1 MRKFK
6 PVKKTD
12 RDHRLTIAI
21 LNGDGISIEIMPPI
35 ITILDALNGRL
46 NLNLN
51 FVEHAIGLSLLKRS
65 GTTFTDDILSDAKSA
80 DGVILGPVSTYEYPS
95 LAEGGINTSA
105 TLRIALDLFA
115 NIRPSCTPA
124 GVPNSGRS
132 MDLVI
137 VRENT
142 EGFYADRNMAG
153 GPGEFQPTSDM
164 ALAIR
169 KITKSACCRIGRTAF
184 ELAGQRRKNVTM
196 VHKANVLKVTDGLFT
211 RTIREVSQD
220 FPDIAL
226 DERLVD
232 AMAADLIRRPDAF
245 DVVVT
250 TNMYGDILSDEAAA
264 LAGGLGLAGA
274 LNAGSDHAIA
284 QAVHGS
290 APDIA
295 GQGTA
300 NPVALIL
307 SVAMLLEWLSIR
319 KNRPDLLDAATQVR
333 TAIDYTLARPANHT
347 PDLGGNATTESI
359 TRAILDALPGTA

>member
-1 MRKFK
+1 M
-6 PVKKTD
+6 KKTD
-12 RDHRLTIAI
+12 KHHRLTIVI
-21 LNGDGISIEIMPPI
+21 LHGDGISIEIMPPI
-35 ITILDALNGRL
+35 VTILDTLNSRL

-65 GTTFTDDILSDAKSA
+65 GTTFTDEILSDAKSA
-80 DGVILGPVSTYEYPS
+80 DGVILGPVSTYQYPS
-95 LAEGGINTSA
+95 LAEGGINPSA
-105 TLRIALDLFA
+105 TLRISLDLFA
-115 NIRPSCTPA
+115 NVRPSCTPA
-124 GVPNSGRS
+124 GVPNSARS

-142 EGFYADRNMAG
+142 EGFYADRNMAEG
-153 GPGEFQPTSDM
+153 SGEFQPTSDI

-184 ELAGQRRKNVTM
+184 ELAGQRRKHVTM
-196 VHKANVLKVTDGLFT
+196 VHKANVLKVTDGLF
-211 RTIREVSQD
+211 IKSVKEVSQN
-220 FPDIAL
+220 FPEITL

-264 LAGGLGLAGA
+264 LSGGLGLAGA
-274 LNAGSDHAIA
+274 LNAGSDHAVA

-295 GQGTA
+295 GQGIA
-300 NPVALIL
+300 NPAALIL
-307 SVAMLLEWLSIR
+307 SAAMLLEWLSIR
-319 KNRPDLLDAATQVR
+319 KERPDLLHAATQVR
-333 TAIDYTLARPANHT
+333 TAINYTLARPENHT
-347 PDLGGNATTESI
+347 PDLGGNATTE
-359 TRAILDALPGTA
+359 TVARAILDALPGA

>member
-1 MRKFK
+1 M
-6 PVKKTD
+6 KKTD
-12 RDHRLTIAI
+12 KHHRLTIAI
-21 LNGDGISIEIMPPI
+21 LHGDGISIEIMPPI
-35 ITILDALNGRL
+35 VTILDTLNGRL

-65 GTTFTDDILSDAKSA
+65 GTTFTDEILSDAKSA
-80 DGVILGPVSTYEYPS
+80 DGVILGPVSTYQYPS
-95 LAEGGINTSA
+95 LAEGGIYPSA

-115 NIRPSCTPA
+115 NVRPSCTPA

-142 EGFYADRNMAG
+142 EGFYADRNMAEG
-153 GPGEFQPTSDM
+153 SGEFQPTSDI

-184 ELAGQRRKNVTM
+184 ELAGQRRKHVTM
-196 VHKANVLKVTDGLFT
+196 VHKANVLKVTDGLF
-211 RTIREVSQD
+211 IKSVKEVSQN
-220 FPDIAL
+220 FPEITL

-264 LAGGLGLAGA
+264 LSGGLGLAGA
-274 LNAGSDHAIA
+274 LNAGSDHAVA

-295 GQGTA
+295 GQGIA
-300 NPVALIL
+300 NPVAVIL
-307 SVAMLLEWLSIR
+307 SAAMLLEWLSIR
-319 KNRPDLLDAATQVR
+319 KERPDLLHAATQVR
-333 TAIDYTLARPANHT
+333 TAIDYTLARPENHT
-347 PDLGGNATTESI
+347 PDLGGNATTE
-359 TRAILDALPGTA
+359 TVARAILDALPGA

>member
-1 MRKFK
+1 M
-6 PVKKTD
+6 KKTD
-12 RDHRLTIAI
+12 KHHRLTIAI

-35 ITILDALNGRL
+35 VTILDALNGRL
-46 NLNLN
+46 NLNFN

-65 GTTFTDDILSDAKSA
+65 GTTFTDEILSDAKSA
-80 DGVILGPVSTYEYPS
+80 DGIILGPVSTYQYPS
-95 LAEGGINTSA
+95 PAEGGVNPSA

-115 NIRPSCTPA
+115 NVRPSCTPT
-124 GVPNSGRS
+124 GIPNPGRS

-142 EGFYADRNMAG
+142 EGFYADRNMVEG
-153 GPGEFQPTSDM
+153 SGEFQPTSDI

-184 ELAGQRRKNVTM
+184 ELAGQRRKHVTM
-196 VHKANVLKVTDGLFT
+196 VHKANVLKVTDGLF
-211 RTIREVSQD
+211 IKSVKEVSQD
-220 FPDIAL
+220 FPEITL

-264 LAGGLGLAGA
+264 LSGGLGLAGA
-274 LNAGSDHAIA
+274 LNAGSDHAVA

-295 GQGTA
+295 GQGIA

-307 SVAMLLEWLSIR
+307 SAAMLLEWLSIQ
-319 KNRPDLLDAATQVR
+319 KERPDLLHAATQVR
-333 TAIDYTLARPANHT
+333 TAIDYTLARPENHT
-347 PDLGGNATTESI
+347 PDLGGNATTETI
-359 TRAILDALPGTA
+359 ARAILDALSGA

>member
-1 MRKFK
+1 M
-6 PVKKTD
+6 KKTD
-12 RDHRLTIAI
+12 KHHRLTIAI

-35 ITILDALNGRL
+35 VTILDALNGRL
-46 NLNLN
+46 NLNFN

-65 GTTFTDDILSDAKSA
+65 GTTFTDEILSDAKSA
-80 DGVILGPVSTYEYPS
+80 DGIILGPVSTYQYPS
-95 LAEGGINTSA
+95 LAEGGVNPSA

-115 NIRPSCTPA
+115 NVRPSCTPT
-124 GVPNSGRS
+124 GIPNPGRS

-142 EGFYADRNMAG
+142 EGFYADRNMVEG
-153 GPGEFQPTSDM
+153 SGEFQPTSDI

-184 ELAGQRRKNVTM
+184 ELAGQRRKHVTM
-196 VHKANVLKVTDGLFT
+196 VHKANVLKVTDGLF
-211 RTIREVSQD
+211 IKSVKEVSQD
-220 FPDIAL
+220 FPEITL

-264 LAGGLGLAGA
+264 LSGGLGLAGA
-274 LNAGSDHAIA
+274 LNAGSDHAVA

-295 GQGTA
+295 GQGIA

-307 SVAMLLEWLSIR
+307 SAAMLLEWLSIQ
-319 KNRPDLLDAATQVR
+319 KERPDLLHAATQVR
-333 TAIDYTLARPANHT
+333 TAIDYTLARPENHT
-347 PDLGGNATTESI
+347 PDLGGNATTETI
-359 TRAILDALPGTA
+359 ARAILDALSGA

>member
-1 MRKFK
+1 M
-6 PVKKTD
+6 KKTD
-12 RDHRLTIAI
+12 KHHRLTIAI
-21 LNGDGISIEIMPPI
+21 LHGDGISIEIMPPI
-35 ITILDALNGRL
+35 VTILDTLNGRL

-65 GTTFTDDILSDAKSA
+65 GTTFTDEILGDAKSA
-80 DGVILGPVSTYEYPS
+80 DGVILGPVSTYQYPS
-95 LAEGGINTSA
+95 LAEGGINPSA

-115 NIRPSCTPA
+115 NVRPSCTPA

-142 EGFYADRNMAG
+142 EGFYADRNMAEG
-153 GPGEFQPTSDM
+153 SGEFQPTSDI

-184 ELAGQRRKNVTM
+184 ELAGQRRKHVTM
-196 VHKANVLKVTDGLFT
+196 VHKANVLKVTDGLF
-211 RTIREVSQD
+211 IKSVKEVSQN
-220 FPDIAL
+220 FPEITL

-264 LAGGLGLAGA
+264 LSGGLGLAGA
-274 LNAGSDHAIA
+274 LNAGSDHAVA

-295 GQGTA
+295 GQGIA
-300 NPVALIL
+300 NPVAVIL
-307 SVAMLLEWLSIR
+307 SAAMLLEWLSIR
-319 KNRPDLLDAATQVR
+319 KERPDLLHAATQVR
-333 TAIDYTLARPANHT
+333 TAINYTLARPENHT
-347 PDLGGNATTESI
+347 PDLGGNATTE
-359 TRAILDALPGTA
+359 TVARAILDALPGA

>member
-1 MRKFK
+1 M
-6 PVKKTD
+6 KKTD

-65 GTTFTDDILSDAKSA
+65 GTTFTDDILSDAKCA

-95 LAEGGINTSA
+95 LAEGGINPSA
-105 TLRIALDLFA
+105 TLRIELDLFA

-142 EGFYADRNMAG
+142 EGFYADRNMAEG
-153 GPGEFQPTSDM
+153 SGEFQPTGDM

-220 FPDIAL
+220 FPDITL

-274 LNAGSDHAIA
+274 LNAGSDHAVA

-307 SVAMLLEWLSIR
+307 SAAMLLEWLSIR

-359 TRAILDALPGTA
+359 TRAILDALPGAA

>member
-1 MRKFK
+1 M
-6 PVKKTD
+6 KKTD
-12 RDHRLTIAI
+12 KHHRLTIAI
-21 LNGDGISIEIMPPI
+21 LHGDGISIEIMPPI
-35 ITILDALNGRL
+35 VTILDTLNGRL

-65 GTTFTDDILSDAKSA
+65 GTTFTDEILSDAKSA
-80 DGVILGPVSTYEYPS
+80 DGVILGPVSTYQYPS
-95 LAEGGINTSA
+95 LAEGGINPSA
-105 TLRIALDLFA
+105 TLRISLDLFA
-115 NIRPSCTPA
+115 NVRPSCTPA
-124 GVPNSGRS
+124 GVPNSSRS

-142 EGFYADRNMAG
+142 EGFYADRNMAEG
-153 GPGEFQPTSDM
+153 SGEFQPTSDI

-184 ELAGQRRKNVTM
+184 ELAGQRRKHVTM
-196 VHKANVLKVTDGLFT
+196 VHKANVLKVTDGLF
-211 RTIREVSQD
+211 IKSVKEVSQD
-220 FPDIAL
+220 FPEITL

-264 LAGGLGLAGA
+264 LSGGLGLAGA
-274 LNAGSDHAIA
+274 LNAGSDHAVA

-295 GQGTA
+295 GQGIA

-307 SVAMLLEWLSIR
+307 SAAMLLEWLSIR
-319 KNRPDLLDAATQVR
+319 KERPDLLHAATQVR
-333 TAIDYTLARPANHT
+333 TAINYTLARPENHT
-347 PDLGGNATTESI
+347 PDLGGNATTE
-359 TRAILDALPGTA
+359 TVARAILGALPGA

>member
-1 MRKFK
+1 
-6 PVKKTD
+6 
-12 RDHRLTIAI
+12 
-21 LNGDGISIEIMPPI
+21 
-35 ITILDALNGRL
+35 
-46 NLNLN
+46 
-51 FVEHAIGLSLLKRS
+51 
-65 GTTFTDDILSDAKSA
+65 
-80 DGVILGPVSTYEYPS
+80 
-95 LAEGGINTSA
+95 
-105 TLRIALDLFA
+105 
-115 NIRPSCTPA
+115 
-124 GVPNSGRS
+124 

-153 GPGEFQPTSDM
+153 GSGEFQPTSDM

-211 RTIREVSQD
+211 KTIREVSQD
-220 FPDIAL
+220 FPDITL

-274 LNAGSDHAIA
+274 LNAGSDHAVA

-359 TRAILDALPGTA
+359 TRAVLDALPGAA

>member
-1 MRKFK
+1 
-6 PVKKTD
+6 VKKTD
-12 RDHRLTIAI
+12 KHHRLTIAI
-21 LNGDGISIEIMPPI
+21 LHGDGISIEIMPPI
-35 ITILDALNGRL
+35 VTILDTLNGRL

-65 GTTFTDDILSDAKSA
+65 GTTFTDEILSDAKSA
-80 DGVILGPVSTYEYPS
+80 DGVILGPVSTYQYPS
-95 LAEGGINTSA
+95 LAEGGINPSA
-105 TLRIALDLFA
+105 TLRIAFDLFA
-115 NIRPSCTPA
+115 NVRPSCTPA

-142 EGFYADRNMAG
+142 EGFYADRNMTEG
-153 GPGEFQPTSDM
+153 SGEFQPTSDI

-184 ELAGQRRKNVTM
+184 ELAGQRRKHVTM
-196 VHKANVLKVTDGLFT
+196 VHKANVLKVTDGLF
-211 RTIREVSQD
+211 IKSVKEVSQN
-220 FPDIAL
+220 FPEITL

-264 LAGGLGLAGA
+264 LSGGLGLAGA
-274 LNAGSDHAIA
+274 LNAGSDHAVA

-295 GQGTA
+295 GQGIA
-300 NPVALIL
+300 NPVAVIL
-307 SVAMLLEWLSIR
+307 SAAMLLEWLSIR
-319 KNRPDLLDAATQVR
+319 KERPDLLHAATQVR
-333 TAIDYTLARPANHT
+333 TAINYTLARPENHT
-347 PDLGGNATTESI
+347 PDLGGNATTE
-359 TRAILDALPGTA
+359 TVARAILDALPGA

>member
-1 MRKFK
+1 M
-6 PVKKTD
+6 KKTD

-35 ITILDALNGRL
+35 IAILDTLNTHR

-95 LAEGGINTSA
+95 LAEGGINPSA

-153 GPGEFQPTSDM
+153 GSGEFQPTSDM
-164 ALAIR
+164 AMAIR

-220 FPDIAL
+220 FPDITL

-274 LNAGSDHAIA
+274 LNAGSDHAVA

-359 TRAILDALPGTA
+359 TRAVLDALPGAA

>member
-1 MRKFK
+1 
-6 PVKKTD
+6 VKKTD
-12 RDHRLTIAI
+12 KHHRLTIAI
-21 LNGDGISIEIMPPI
+21 LSDGISIEIMPPI
-35 ITILDALNGRL
+35 VTILDALNGRL

-65 GTTFTDDILSDAKSA
+65 GTTFTDEILSDAKSA
-80 DGVILGPVSTYEYPS
+80 DGIILGPVSTYQYPS
-95 LAEGGINTSA
+95 LAEGGINPSA

-115 NIRPSCTPA
+115 NVRPSCTPT
-124 GVPNSGRS
+124 GIPNPGRS

-142 EGFYADRNMAG
+142 EGFYADRNMAEG
-153 GPGEFQPTSDM
+153 SGEFQPTSDI

-184 ELAGQRRKNVTM
+184 ELAGQRRKHVTM
-196 VHKANVLKVTDGLFT
+196 VHKANVLKVTDGLF
-211 RTIREVSQD
+211 IKSVKEVSQD
-220 FPDIAL
+220 FPEITL

-264 LAGGLGLAGA
+264 LSGGLGLAGA
-274 LNAGSDHAIA
+274 LNAGSDHAVA

-295 GQGTA
+295 GQGIA

-307 SVAMLLEWLSIR
+307 SAAMLLEWLSIR
-319 KNRPDLLDAATQVR
+319 KERPDLLHAASQVR
-333 TAIDYTLARPANHT
+333 TAIDYTLARPENHT
-347 PDLGGNATTESI
+347 PDLGGNATTE
-359 TRAILDALPGTA
+359 TVARAILDALPGA

>member
-1 MRKFK
+1 M
-6 PVKKTD
+6 KKTD
-12 RDHRLTIAI
+12 KHHRLTIAI

-35 ITILDALNGRL
+35 VTILDALNGRL

-65 GTTFTDDILSDAKSA
+65 GTTFTDKILSDAKSA
-80 DGVILGPVSTYEYPS
+80 DGIILGPVSTYQYPS
-95 LAEGGINTSA
+95 LAEGGINPSA

-115 NIRPSCTPA
+115 NVRPSCTPT
-124 GVPNSGRS
+124 GIPNPSRS

-142 EGFYADRNMAG
+142 EGFYADRNMAEG
-153 GPGEFQPTSDM
+153 SGEFQPTSDI

-184 ELAGQRRKNVTM
+184 ELAGQRRKHVTM
-196 VHKANVLKVTDGLFT
+196 VHKANVLKVTDGLF
-211 RTIREVSQD
+211 IKSVKEVSQD
-220 FPDIAL
+220 FPEITL

-264 LAGGLGLAGA
+264 LSGGLGLAGA
-274 LNAGSDHAIA
+274 LNAGSDHAVA

-295 GQGTA
+295 GQGIA

-307 SVAMLLEWLSIR
+307 SAAMLLEWLSIR
-319 KNRPDLLDAATQVR
+319 KERPDLLHAASQVR
-333 TAIDYTLARPANHT
+333 TAIDYTLARPENHT
-347 PDLGGNATTESI
+347 PDLGGNATTE
-359 TRAILDALPGTA
+359 TVARAILDALPGA

>member
-1 MRKFK
+1 M
-6 PVKKTD
+6 KKTD
-12 RDHRLTIAI
+12 KHHRLTIAI

-35 ITILDALNGRL
+35 VTILDALNGRL

-65 GTTFTDDILSDAKSA
+65 GTTFTDKILSDAKSA
-80 DGVILGPVSTYEYPS
+80 DGIILGPVSTYQYPS
-95 LAEGGINTSA
+95 LAEGGINPSA

-115 NIRPSCTPA
+115 NVRPSCTPT
-124 GVPNSGRS
+124 GIPNPGRS

-142 EGFYADRNMAG
+142 EGFYADRNMAEG
-153 GPGEFQPTSDM
+153 SGEFQPTSDI

-184 ELAGQRRKNVTM
+184 ELAGQRRKHVTM
-196 VHKANVLKVTDGLFT
+196 VHKANVLKVTDGLFIKS
-211 RTIREVSQD
+211 IREVSQD
-220 FPDIAL
+220 FPDITL

-264 LAGGLGLAGA
+264 LSGGLGLAGA
-274 LNAGSDHAIA
+274 LNAGSDHAVA

-295 GQGTA
+295 GQGIA

-307 SVAMLLEWLSIR
+307 SAAMLLEWLSIR
-319 KNRPDLLDAATQVR
+319 KERPDLLHAASQVR
-333 TAIDYTLARPANHT
+333 TAIDYTLARPENHT
-347 PDLGGNATTESI
+347 PDLGGNATTE
-359 TRAILDALPGTA
+359 TVARAILDALPGA

>member
-1 MRKFK
+1 M
-6 PVKKTD
+6 KKTD

-35 ITILDALNGRL
+35 IAILDALNTHQ

-65 GTTFTDDILSDAKSA
+65 GTTFTDEILSDAKSA

-95 LAEGGINTSA
+95 LTEGGINPSA

-220 FPDIAL
+220 FPDITL

-274 LNAGSDHAIA
+274 LNAGSDHAVA

-319 KNRPDLLDAATQVR
+319 KNRPDLLYAATQVR

-359 TRAILDALPGTA
+359 TRAVLDALPGAA

>member
-1 MRKFK
+1 M
-6 PVKKTD
+6 KKTD
-12 RDHRLTIAI
+12 KHHRLTIAI
-21 LNGDGISIEIMPPI
+21 LHGDGISIEIMPPI
-35 ITILDALNGRL
+35 VTILDTLNGRL

-65 GTTFTDDILSDAKSA
+65 GTTFTDEILSDAKSA
-80 DGVILGPVSTYEYPS
+80 DGIILGPVSTYQYPS
-95 LAEGGINTSA
+95 LAEGGINPSA

-115 NIRPSCTPA
+115 NVRPSCTPA

-142 EGFYADRNMAG
+142 EGFYADRNMAEG
-153 GPGEFQPTSDM
+153 SGEFQPTSDI

-169 KITKSACCRIGRTAF
+169 KITKSAYCRIGRTAF
-184 ELAGQRRKNVTM
+184 ELAGQRRKHVTM
-196 VHKANVLKVTDGLFT
+196 VHKANVLKVTDGLF
-211 RTIREVSQD
+211 IKSVKEVSQN
-220 FPDIAL
+220 FPEITL

-264 LAGGLGLAGA
+264 LSGGLGLAGA
-274 LNAGSDHAIA
+274 LNAGSDHAVA

-295 GQGTA
+295 GQGIA
-300 NPVALIL
+300 NPVAVIL
-307 SVAMLLEWLSIR
+307 SAAMLLEWLSIR
-319 KNRPDLLDAATQVR
+319 KERPDLLHAATQVR
-333 TAIDYTLARPANHT
+333 TAIDYTLARPENHT
-347 PDLGGNATTESI
+347 PDLGGNATTE
-359 TRAILDALPGTA
+359 TVARAILDALPGA

>member
-1 MRKFK
+1 M
-6 PVKKTD
+6 KKTD
-12 RDHRLTIAI
+12 KHHRLTIVI
-21 LNGDGISIEIMPPI
+21 LHGDGISIEIMPPI
-35 ITILDALNGRL
+35 VTILDTLNGRL

-65 GTTFTDDILSDAKSA
+65 GTTFTDEILSDAKSA
-80 DGVILGPVSTYEYPS
+80 DGVILGPVSTYQYPS
-95 LAEGGINTSA
+95 LAEGGINPSA
-105 TLRIALDLFA
+105 TLRISLDLFA
-115 NIRPSCTPA
+115 NVRPSCTPA

-142 EGFYADRNMAG
+142 EGFYADRNMAEG
-153 GPGEFQPTSDM
+153 SGEFQPTSDI

-184 ELAGQRRKNVTM
+184 ELAGQRRKHVTM
-196 VHKANVLKVTDGLFT
+196 VHKANVLKVTDGLF
-211 RTIREVSQD
+211 IKSVKEVSQN
-220 FPDIAL
+220 FPEITL

-264 LAGGLGLAGA
+264 LSGGLGLAGA
-274 LNAGSDHAIA
+274 LNAGSDHAVA

-295 GQGTA
+295 GQGIA
-300 NPVALIL
+300 NPVAVIL
-307 SVAMLLEWLSIR
+307 SAAMLLEWLSIR
-319 KNRPDLLDAATQVR
+319 KERPDLLHAATQVR
-333 TAIDYTLARPANHT
+333 TAIDYTLARPENHT
-347 PDLGGNATTESI
+347 PDLGGNATTE
-359 TRAILDALPGTA
+359 TVARAILGALPGA

>member
-1 MRKFK
+1 
-6 PVKKTD
+6 
-12 RDHRLTIAI
+12 
-21 LNGDGISIEIMPPI
+21 
-35 ITILDALNGRL
+35 
-46 NLNLN
+46 
-51 FVEHAIGLSLLKRS
+51 
-65 GTTFTDDILSDAKSA
+65 
-80 DGVILGPVSTYEYPS
+80 
-95 LAEGGINTSA
+95 
-105 TLRIALDLFA
+105 
-115 NIRPSCTPA
+115 
-124 GVPNSGRS
+124 
-132 MDLVI
+132 

-153 GPGEFQPTSDM
+153 GSGEFQPTSDV

-196 VHKANVLKVTDGLFT
+196 VHKANVLKMTDGLFT

-220 FPDIAL
+220 FPDITL

-264 LAGGLGLAGA
+264 LSGGLGLAGA
-274 LNAGSDHAIA
+274 LNAGSDHAVA

-300 NPVALIL
+300 NPVALIS

-359 TRAILDALPGTA
+359 TRAILDALPGAA

>member
-1 MRKFK
+1 M
-6 PVKKTD
+6 KKTD
-12 RDHRLTIAI
+12 KHHRLTIAI

-35 ITILDALNGRL
+35 VTILDALNGRL

-65 GTTFTDDILSDAKSA
+65 GTTFTDKILSDAKSA
-80 DGVILGPVSTYEYPS
+80 DGIILGPVSTYQYPS
-95 LAEGGINTSA
+95 LAEGGINPSA

-115 NIRPSCTPA
+115 NVRPSCTPT
-124 GVPNSGRS
+124 GIPNPGRS

-142 EGFYADRNMAG
+142 EGFYADRNMVEG
-153 GPGEFQPTSDM
+153 SGEFQPTSDI

-184 ELAGQRRKNVTM
+184 ELAGQRRKHVTM
-196 VHKANVLKVTDGLFT
+196 VHKANVLKVTDGLF
-211 RTIREVSQD
+211 IKSVKEVSQD
-220 FPDIAL
+220 FPEITL

-264 LAGGLGLAGA
+264 LSGGLGLAGA
-274 LNAGSDHAIA
+274 LNAGSDHAVA

-295 GQGTA
+295 GQGIA

-307 SVAMLLEWLSIR
+307 SAAMLLEWLSIR
-319 KNRPDLLDAATQVR
+319 KERPDLLHAAFQVR
-333 TAIDYTLARPANHT
+333 TAIDYTLARPENHT
-347 PDLGGNATTESI
+347 PDLGGNATTE
-359 TRAILDALPGTA
+359 TVARAILDALPGA

>member
-1 MRKFK
+1 M
-6 PVKKTD
+6 KKTD
-12 RDHRLTIAI
+12 KHHRLTIAI
-21 LNGDGISIEIMPPI
+21 LHGDGISIEIMPPI
-35 ITILDALNGRL
+35 VTILDTLNGRL

-65 GTTFTDDILSDAKSA
+65 GTTFTDEILSDAKSA
-80 DGVILGPVSTYEYPS
+80 DGVILGPVSTYQYPS
-95 LAEGGINTSA
+95 LAEGGINPSA

-115 NIRPSCTPA
+115 NVRPSCTPA

-142 EGFYADRNMAG
+142 EGFYADRNMAEG
-153 GPGEFQPTSDM
+153 SGEFQPTSDI

-184 ELAGQRRKNVTM
+184 ELAGQRRKHVTM
-196 VHKANVLKVTDGLFT
+196 VHKANVLKVTDGLF
-211 RTIREVSQD
+211 IKSVKEVSQN
-220 FPDIAL
+220 FPEITL

-264 LAGGLGLAGA
+264 LSGGLGLAGA
-274 LNAGSDHAIA
+274 LNAGSDHAVA

-295 GQGTA
+295 GQGIA
-300 NPVALIL
+300 NPVAVIL
-307 SVAMLLEWLSIR
+307 SAAMLLEWLSIR
-319 KNRPDLLDAATQVR
+319 KERPDLLHAATQVR
-333 TAIDYTLARPANHT
+333 TAINYTLARPENHT
-347 PDLGGNATTESI
+347 PDLGGNATTE
-359 TRAILDALPGTA
+359 TVARAILDTLPGA

>member
-1 MRKFK
+1 MREFT

-35 ITILDALNGRL
+35 IAILDALNTHQ

-65 GTTFTDDILSDAKSA
+65 GTTFTDEILSDAKSA

-95 LAEGGINTSA
+95 LAEGGSNPAA

-153 GPGEFQPTSDM
+153 GPGEIQPTSDM

-184 ELAGQRRKNVTM
+184 ELAGQRRQNVTM

-211 RTIREVSQD
+211 RTSREVSQE

-250 TNMYGDILSDEAAA
+250 TNMYGDSLSDEAAA

-274 LNAGSDHAIA
+274 LNAGSDHAVA

-295 GQGTA
+295 GQGSA
-300 NPVALIL
+300 NPVAVI
-307 SVAMLLEWLSIR
+307 
-319 KNRPDLLDAATQVR
+319 
-333 TAIDYTLARPANHT
+333 
-347 PDLGGNATTESI
+347 
-359 TRAILDALPGTA
+359 

>member
-1 MRKFK
+1 M
-6 PVKKTD
+6 KKTD
-12 RDHRLTIAI
+12 KHHRLTIAI
-21 LNGDGISIEIMPPI
+21 LNGDGISIEIIPPI
-35 ITILDALNGRL
+35 VTILDALNGRL

-65 GTTFTDDILSDAKSA
+65 GTTFTDEILSDAKSA
-80 DGVILGPVSTYEYPS
+80 DGIILGPVSTYQYPS
-95 LAEGGINTSA
+95 LAEGGINPSA

-115 NIRPSCTPA
+115 NVRPSCTPT
-124 GVPNSGRS
+124 GIPNPGRS

-142 EGFYADRNMAG
+142 EGFYADRNMAEG
-153 GPGEFQPTSDM
+153 SGEFQPTSDI

-184 ELAGQRRKNVTM
+184 ELAGQRRKHVTM
-196 VHKANVLKVTDGLFT
+196 VHKANVLKVTDGLF
-211 RTIREVSQD
+211 IKSVKEVSQD
-220 FPDIAL
+220 FPEITL

-264 LAGGLGLAGA
+264 LSGGLGLAGA
-274 LNAGSDHAIA
+274 LNAGSDHAVA

-295 GQGTA
+295 GQGIA
-300 NPVALIL
+300 NPVAVIL
-307 SVAMLLEWLSIR
+307 SAAMLLEWLSIR
-319 KNRPDLLDAATQVR
+319 KERPDLLHAASQVR
-333 TAIDYTLARPANHT
+333 TAIDYTLARPENHT
-347 PDLGGNATTESI
+347 PDLGGNATTE
-359 TRAILDALPGTA
+359 TVARAILDALPGA

>member
-1 MRKFK
+1 M
-6 PVKKTD
+6 KKTD
-12 RDHRLTIAI
+12 KHHRLTIAI
-21 LNGDGISIEIMPPI
+21 LHGDGISIEIMPPI
-35 ITILDALNGRL
+35 VTILDTLNGRL

-65 GTTFTDDILSDAKSA
+65 GTTFTDEILSDAKSA
-80 DGVILGPVSTYEYPS
+80 DGVILGPVSTYQYPS
-95 LAEGGINTSA
+95 LAEGGINPSA

-115 NIRPSCTPA
+115 NVRPSCTPT
-124 GVPNSGRS
+124 GIPNPGRS

-142 EGFYADRNMAG
+142 EGFYADRNMAEG
-153 GPGEFQPTSDM
+153 SGEFQPTSDI

-184 ELAGQRRKNVTM
+184 ELAGQRRKHVTM
-196 VHKANVLKVTDGLFT
+196 VHKANVLKVTDGLF
-211 RTIREVSQD
+211 IKSVKEVSQN
-220 FPDIAL
+220 FPEITL

-264 LAGGLGLAGA
+264 LSGGLGLAGA
-274 LNAGSDHAIA
+274 LNAGSDHAVA

-295 GQGTA
+295 GRGIA
-300 NPVALIL
+300 NPVAVIL
-307 SVAMLLEWLSIR
+307 SAAMLLEWLSIR
-319 KNRPDLLDAATQVR
+319 KERPDLLHAATQVR
-333 TAIDYTLARPANHT
+333 TAIDYTLARPENHT
-347 PDLGGNATTESI
+347 PDLGGNATTE
-359 TRAILDALPGTA
+359 TVARAILDALPGA

>member
-1 MRKFK
+1 M
-6 PVKKTD
+6 KKTD

-35 ITILDALNGRL
+35 IAILDALNTYR

-65 GTTFTDDILSDAKSA
+65 GTTFTDDILSDAKCA
-80 DGVILGPVSTYEYPS
+80 DGVILGPVSTYQYPS
-95 LAEGGINTSA
+95 LAEGGMNPSA
-105 TLRIALDLFA
+105 TLRIELDLFA

-153 GPGEFQPTSDM
+153 GSGEFQPTSDM

-196 VHKANVLKVTDGLFT
+196 VHKANVLKMTDGLFT

-220 FPDIAL
+220 FPDITL

-274 LNAGSDHAIA
+274 LNAGSDHAVA

-307 SVAMLLEWLSIR
+307 SAAMLLEWLSIR

-359 TRAILDALPGTA
+359 TRAILDALPGAA

>member
-1 MRKFK
+1 M
-6 PVKKTD
+6 KKTD
-12 RDHRLTIAI
+12 KHHRLTIAI

-35 ITILDALNGRL
+35 VTILDALNGRL
-46 NLNLN
+46 NLNFN

-65 GTTFTDDILSDAKSA
+65 GTTFTDEILSDAKSA
-80 DGVILGPVSTYEYPS
+80 DGIILGPVSTYQYPS
-95 LAEGGINTSA
+95 LAEGGVNPSA

-115 NIRPSCTPA
+115 NVRPSCTPT
-124 GVPNSGRS
+124 GIPNPGRS

-142 EGFYADRNMAG
+142 EGFYADRNMVEG
-153 GPGEFQPTSDM
+153 SGEFQPTSDI

-184 ELAGQRRKNVTM
+184 ELAGQRRKHVTM
-196 VHKANVLKVTDGLFT
+196 VHKANVLKVTDGLF
-211 RTIREVSQD
+211 IKSVKEVSQD
-220 FPDIAL
+220 FPEITL

-264 LAGGLGLAGA
+264 LSGGLGLAGA
-274 LNAGSDHAIA
+274 LNAGSDHAVA

-295 GQGTA
+295 GQGIA

-307 SVAMLLEWLSIR
+307 SAAMLLEWLSIQ
-319 KNRPDLLDAATQVR
+319 KERPDLLHAATQVR
-333 TAIDYTLARPANHT
+333 TAIDYTLARPENHT
-347 PDLGGNATTESI
+347 PDLGGNATTE
-359 TRAILDALPGTA
+359 TVARAILDALPGA

>member
-1 MRKFK
+1 M
-6 PVKKTD
+6 KKTD
-12 RDHRLTIAI
+12 KHHRLTIVI
-21 LNGDGISIEIMPPI
+21 LHGDGISIEIMPPI
-35 ITILDALNGRL
+35 VTILDTLNGRL

-65 GTTFTDDILSDAKSA
+65 GTTFTDEILSDAKSA
-80 DGVILGPVSTYEYPS
+80 DGVILGPVSTYQYPS
-95 LAEGGINTSA
+95 LAEGGINPSA

-115 NIRPSCTPA
+115 NVRPSCTPT
-124 GVPNSGRS
+124 GIPNPGRS

-142 EGFYADRNMAG
+142 EGFYADRNMAEG
-153 GPGEFQPTSDM
+153 SGEFQPTSDI

-184 ELAGQRRKNVTM
+184 ELAGQRRKHVTM
-196 VHKANVLKVTDGLFT
+196 VHKANVLKVTDGLF
-211 RTIREVSQD
+211 IKSVKEVSQN
-220 FPDIAL
+220 FPEITL

-264 LAGGLGLAGA
+264 LSGGLGLAGA
-274 LNAGSDHAIA
+274 LNAGSDHAVA

-295 GQGTA
+295 GQGIA
-300 NPVALIL
+300 NPVAVIL
-307 SVAMLLEWLSIR
+307 SAAMLLEWLSIR
-319 KNRPDLLDAATQVR
+319 KERPDLLHAATQVR
-333 TAIDYTLARPANHT
+333 TAIDYTLARPENHT
-347 PDLGGNATTESI
+347 PDLGGNATTE
-359 TRAILDALPGTA
+359 TVARAILDALPGT

>member
-1 MRKFK
+1 M
-6 PVKKTD
+6 KKTD
-12 RDHRLTIAI
+12 KHHRLTIAI
-21 LNGDGISIEIMPPI
+21 LHGDGISIEIMPPI
-35 ITILDALNGRL
+35 VTILDTLNGRL

-65 GTTFTDDILSDAKSA
+65 GTTFTDEILSDAKSA
-80 DGVILGPVSTYEYPS
+80 DGIILGPVSTYQYPS
-95 LAEGGINTSA
+95 LAEGGINPSA

-115 NIRPSCTPA
+115 NVRPSCTPT
-124 GVPNSGRS
+124 GIPNPGRS

-142 EGFYADRNMAG
+142 EGFYADRNMAEG
-153 GPGEFQPTSDM
+153 SGEFQPTSDI

-184 ELAGQRRKNVTM
+184 ELAGQRRKHVTM
-196 VHKANVLKVTDGLFT
+196 VHKANVLKVTDGLF
-211 RTIREVSQD
+211 IKSVKEVSQD
-220 FPDIAL
+220 FPEITL

-264 LAGGLGLAGA
+264 LSGGLGLAGA
-274 LNAGSDHAIA
+274 LNAGSDHAVA

-295 GQGTA
+295 GQGIA
-300 NPVALIL
+300 NPVAVIL
-307 SVAMLLEWLSIR
+307 SAAMLLEWLSIR
-319 KNRPDLLDAATQVR
+319 KERPDLLHAATQVR
-333 TAIDYTLARPANHT
+333 TAINYTLARPENHT
-347 PDLGGNATTESI
+347 PDLGGNATTE
-359 TRAILDALPGTA
+359 TVARAILDALPGA

>member
-1 MRKFK
+1 M
-6 PVKKTD
+6 KKTD
-12 RDHRLTIAI
+12 KHHRLTIAI
-21 LNGDGISIEIMPPI
+21 LTGDGISIEIMPAI
-35 ITILDALNGRL
+35 VTILDTLNGRL

-65 GTTFTDDILSDAKSA
+65 GTTFTDEILSDAKSA
-80 DGVILGPVSTYEYPS
+80 DGVILGPVSTYQYPS
-95 LAEGGINTSA
+95 LAEGGINPSA
-105 TLRIALDLFA
+105 TLRISLDLFA
-115 NIRPSCTPA
+115 NVRPSCTPA

-142 EGFYADRNMAG
+142 EGFYADRNMAEG
-153 GPGEFQPTSDM
+153 SGEFQPTSDI

-184 ELAGQRRKNVTM
+184 ELAGQRRKHVTM
-196 VHKANVLKVTDGLFT
+196 VHKANVLKVTDGLF
-211 RTIREVSQD
+211 IKSVKEVSQN
-220 FPDIAL
+220 FPEITL

-264 LAGGLGLAGA
+264 LSGGLGLAGA
-274 LNAGSDHAIA
+274 LNAGSDHAVA

-295 GQGTA
+295 GQGIA
-300 NPVALIL
+300 NPVAVIL
-307 SVAMLLEWLSIR
+307 SAAMLLEWLSIR
-319 KNRPDLLDAATQVR
+319 KERPDLLHAATQVR
-333 TAIDYTLARPANHT
+333 TAIDYTLARPENHT
-347 PDLGGNATTESI
+347 PDLGGNATTE
-359 TRAILDALPGTA
+359 TVARAILDALPGA

>member
-1 MRKFK
+1 M
-6 PVKKTD
+6 KKTD

-35 ITILDALNGRL
+35 IAILDALNTHQ

-65 GTTFTDDILSDAKSA
+65 GTTFTDEILSDAKSA

-95 LAEGGINTSA
+95 LTEGGINPSA
-105 TLRIALDLFA
+105 TLRIELDLFA

-220 FPDIAL
+220 FPDITL

-274 LNAGSDHAIA
+274 LNAGSDHAVA

-359 TRAILDALPGTA
+359 TRAVLDALPGAA

>member
-1 MRKFK
+1 M
-6 PVKKTD
+6 KKTD
-12 RDHRLTIAI
+12 KHHRLTIAI
-21 LNGDGISIEIMPPI
+21 LNGDGISIEIIPPI
-35 ITILDALNGRL
+35 VTILNTLNGRL

-65 GTTFTDDILSDAKSA
+65 GTTFTDEILSDAKSA
-80 DGVILGPVSTYEYPS
+80 DGVILGPVSTYQYPS
-95 LAEGGINTSA
+95 LAEGGINPSA

-115 NIRPSCTPA
+115 NVRPSCTPA

-142 EGFYADRNMAG
+142 EGFYADRNMAEG
-153 GPGEFQPTSDM
+153 SGEFQPTSDI

-184 ELAGQRRKNVTM
+184 ELAGQRRKHVTM
-196 VHKANVLKVTDGLFT
+196 VHKANVLKVTDGLF
-211 RTIREVSQD
+211 IKSVKEVSQN
-220 FPDIAL
+220 FPEITL

-264 LAGGLGLAGA
+264 LSGGLGLAGA
-274 LNAGSDHAIA
+274 LNAGSDHAVA

-295 GQGTA
+295 GQGIA
-300 NPVALIL
+300 NPVAVIL
-307 SVAMLLEWLSIR
+307 SAAMLLEWLSIR
-319 KNRPDLLDAATQVR
+319 KERPDLLHAATQVR
-333 TAIDYTLARPANHT
+333 TAIDYTLARPENHT
-347 PDLGGNATTESI
+347 PDLGGNATTE
-359 TRAILDALPGTA
+359 TVARAILAALPGT

>member
-1 MRKFK
+1 M
-6 PVKKTD
+6 KKTD
-12 RDHRLTIAI
+12 KHHRLTIAI

-35 ITILDALNGRL
+35 VTILDALNGRL

-65 GTTFTDDILSDAKSA
+65 GTTFTDEILSDAKSA
-80 DGVILGPVSTYEYPS
+80 DGIILGPVSTYQYPS
-95 LAEGGINTSA
+95 LAEGGVNPSA

-115 NIRPSCTPA
+115 NVRPSCTPT
-124 GVPNSGRS
+124 GIPNPGRS

-142 EGFYADRNMAG
+142 EGFYADRNMVEG
-153 GPGEFQPTSDM
+153 SGEFQPTSDI

-184 ELAGQRRKNVTM
+184 ELAGQRRKHVTM
-196 VHKANVLKVTDGLFT
+196 VHKANVLKVTDGLF
-211 RTIREVSQD
+211 IKSVKEVSQD
-220 FPDIAL
+220 FPEITL

-264 LAGGLGLAGA
+264 LSGGLGLAGA
-274 LNAGSDHAIA
+274 LNAGSDHAVA

-295 GQGTA
+295 GQGIA

-307 SVAMLLEWLSIR
+307 SAAMLLEWLSIQ
-319 KNRPDLLDAATQVR
+319 KERPDLLHAASQVR
-333 TAIDYTLARPANHT
+333 TAIDYTLARPENHT
-347 PDLGGNATTESI
+347 PDLGGNATTE
-359 TRAILDALPGTA
+359 TVARAILDALPGA

>member
-1 MRKFK
+1 M
-6 PVKKTD
+6 KKTD
-12 RDHRLTIAI
+12 KHHRLTIAI
-21 LNGDGISIEIMPPI
+21 LHGDGISIEIMPPI
-35 ITILDALNGRL
+35 VTILDTLNGRL

-65 GTTFTDDILSDAKSA
+65 GTTFTDEILSDAKSA
-80 DGVILGPVSTYEYPS
+80 DGVILGPVSTYQYPS
-95 LAEGGINTSA
+95 LAEGGINPSA

-115 NIRPSCTPA
+115 NVRPSCTPA

-142 EGFYADRNMAG
+142 EGFYADRNMTEG
-153 GPGEFQPTSDM
+153 SGEFQPTSDI

-184 ELAGQRRKNVTM
+184 ELAGQRRKHVTM
-196 VHKANVLKVTDGLFT
+196 VHKANVLKVTDGLF
-211 RTIREVSQD
+211 IKSVKEVSQN
-220 FPDIAL
+220 FPEITL

-264 LAGGLGLAGA
+264 LSGGLGLAGA
-274 LNAGSDHAIA
+274 LNAGSDHAVA

-295 GQGTA
+295 GQGIA
-300 NPVALIL
+300 NPVAVIL
-307 SVAMLLEWLSIR
+307 SAAMLLEWLSIR
-319 KNRPDLLDAATQVR
+319 KERPDLLHAATQVR
-333 TAIDYTLARPANHT
+333 TAINYTLARPENHT
-347 PDLGGNATTESI
+347 PDLGGNATTE
-359 TRAILDALPGTA
+359 TVARAILDALPGT

>member
-1 MRKFK
+1 M
-6 PVKKTD
+6 KKTD
-12 RDHRLTIAI
+12 KHHRLTIAI
-21 LNGDGISIEIMPPI
+21 LNGDGISIEIMPTI
-35 ITILDALNGRL
+35 VTILDALNGRL
-46 NLNLN
+46 NLNFN

-65 GTTFTDDILSDAKSA
+65 GTTFTDEILSDAKSA
-80 DGVILGPVSTYEYPS
+80 DGIILGPVSTYQYPS
-95 LAEGGINTSA
+95 LAEGGVNPSA

-115 NIRPSCTPA
+115 NVRPSCTPT
-124 GVPNSGRS
+124 GIPNPGRS

-142 EGFYADRNMAG
+142 EGFYADRNMVEG
-153 GPGEFQPTSDM
+153 SGEFQPTSDI

-184 ELAGQRRKNVTM
+184 ELAGQRRKHVTM
-196 VHKANVLKVTDGLFT
+196 VHKANVLKVTDGLF
-211 RTIREVSQD
+211 IKSVKEVSQD
-220 FPDIAL
+220 FPEITL

-264 LAGGLGLAGA
+264 LSGGLGLAGA
-274 LNAGSDHAIA
+274 LNAGSDHAVA

-295 GQGTA
+295 GQGIA

-307 SVAMLLEWLSIR
+307 SAAMLLEWLSIR
-319 KNRPDLLDAATQVR
+319 KERPDLLHAATQVR
-333 TAIDYTLARPANHT
+333 TAIDYTLARPENHT
-347 PDLGGNATTESI
+347 PDLGGNATTE
-359 TRAILDALPGTA
+359 TVARAILDALPGA

>member
-1 MRKFK
+1 M
-6 PVKKTD
+6 KKTD
-12 RDHRLTIAI
+12 KHHRLTIAI
-21 LNGDGISIEIMPPI
+21 LHGDGISIEIMPPI
-35 ITILDALNGRL
+35 VTILDTLNGRL

-65 GTTFTDDILSDAKSA
+65 GTTFTDEILSDAKSA
-80 DGVILGPVSTYEYPS
+80 DGVILGPVSTYQYPS
-95 LAEGGINTSA
+95 LAEGGINPSA
-105 TLRIALDLFA
+105 TLRISLDLFA
-115 NIRPSCTPA
+115 NVRPSCTPA

-142 EGFYADRNMAG
+142 EGFYADRNMAEG
-153 GPGEFQPTSDM
+153 SGEFQPTSDI

-184 ELAGQRRKNVTM
+184 ELAGQRRKHVTM
-196 VHKANVLKVTDGLFT
+196 VHKANVLKVTDGLF
-211 RTIREVSQD
+211 IKSVKEVSQN
-220 FPDIAL
+220 FPEITL

-264 LAGGLGLAGA
+264 LSGGLGLAGA
-274 LNAGSDHAIA
+274 LNAGSDHAVA

-295 GQGTA
+295 GQGIA
-300 NPVALIL
+300 NPVAVIL
-307 SVAMLLEWLSIR
+307 SAAMLLEWLSIR
-319 KNRPDLLDAATQVR
+319 KERPDLLHAASQVR
-333 TAIDYTLARPANHT
+333 TAIDYTLARPENHT
-347 PDLGGNATTESI
+347 PDLGGNATTE
-359 TRAILDALPGTA
+359 TVARAILDALPGA

>member
-1 MRKFK
+1 M
-6 PVKKTD
+6 KKTD
-12 RDHRLTIAI
+12 KHHRLTIAI

-35 ITILDALNGRL
+35 IAILDALNTHQ

-65 GTTFTDDILSDAKSA
+65 GTTFTDEILSDAKSA

-95 LAEGGINTSA
+95 LTEGGINPSA
-105 TLRIALDLFA
+105 TLRIELDLFA

-153 GPGEFQPTSDM
+153 GSGEFQPTSDM

-220 FPDIAL
+220 FPDITL

-274 LNAGSDHAIA
+274 LNAGSDHAVA

-307 SVAMLLEWLSIR
+307 SAAMLLEWLSIR

-333 TAIDYTLARPANHT
+333 TAIDYTLARPTNHT

-359 TRAILDALPGTA
+359 TRAILDALPGAA